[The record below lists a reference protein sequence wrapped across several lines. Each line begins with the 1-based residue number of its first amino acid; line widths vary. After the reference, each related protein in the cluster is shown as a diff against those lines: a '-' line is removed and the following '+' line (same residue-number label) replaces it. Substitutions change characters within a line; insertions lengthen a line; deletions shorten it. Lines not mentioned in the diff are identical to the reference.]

1 MVFRAALENPNVQ
14 VVAINDL
21 VEIRQ
26 LVYLLKYDSTHG
38 KLNHE
43 INIDGNNFSIDGNL
57 VTVSNYKNIK
67 DINWASVKAE
77 YIIDSTGIN
86 LTKDLAQQHLSS
98 GAKKVILSAPP
109 KDETPM
115 FVMGVNHDLY
125 TSDMQVVSNASCTTN
140 CLAPVVKILDDNF
153 GVESGLMT
161 TIHAVTSTQTTI
173 DNSSKN
179 NFRIGRGGFQNI
191 IPSSTGAAKAID
203 RIIPSMAGKLTGM
216 AFRVPVP
223 NVSVIDLTVN
233 LKTSTNYKN
242 ICKIFKS
249 ASESKRYKNILGYSE
264 EELVSTDI
272 ISDKRTSIIDAKA
285 GIQLND
291 KFMKIVSWY
300 DNEYAYS
307 HKLIDLAEYISRKDN
322 A

>member
-1 MVFRAALENPNVQ
+1 
-14 VVAINDL
+14 
-21 VEIRQ
+21 
-26 LVYLLKYDSTHG
+26 
-38 KLNHE
+38 
-43 INIDGNNFSIDGNL
+43 
-57 VTVSNYKNIK
+57 
-67 DINWASVKAE
+67 
-77 YIIDSTGIN
+77 
-86 LTKDLAQQHLSS
+86 
-98 GAKKVILSAPP
+98 
-109 KDETPM
+109 
-115 FVMGVNHDLY
+115 
-125 TSDMQVVSNASCTTN
+125 MQVVSNASCTTN